1 MHYQVFFTLCI
12 CLAFNSKKKK
22 IALVISILLILW
34 LFYAFVV
41 PPHAGP
47 FQVRFKSVI
56 GPL

>member
-1 MHYQVFFTLCI
+1 MHYQVFFALCI
-12 CLAFNSKKKK
+12 CLAFNSKKK